1 MDENEYIV
9 SLICAEILLLEK
21 YKYNLKKT
29 AFAIVISKEKGYSK
43 KYYKILDEIDRV
55 SIEVYNL
62 EKQKSL
68 GLTIIEAINKSNI
81 LM

>member
-1 MDENEYIV
+1 MNENEYIV
-9 SLICAEILLLEK
+9 SLISEEILLLEK

-29 AFAIVISKEKGYSK
+29 AFAIVIQKEKGYSK
-43 KYYKILDEIDRV
+43 KYYKIMDEIERV

-68 GLTIIEAINKSNI
+68 GMTIIEAINKSNTTI
-81 LM
+81 